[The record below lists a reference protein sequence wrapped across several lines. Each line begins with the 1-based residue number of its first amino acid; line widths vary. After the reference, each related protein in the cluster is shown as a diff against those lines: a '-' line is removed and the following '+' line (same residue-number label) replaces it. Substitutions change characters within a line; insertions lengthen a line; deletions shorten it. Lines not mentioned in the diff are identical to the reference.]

1 MAPTLFILAALS
13 FLSGFMIYVAAASSV
28 HQILGVCMYIV
39 AAVTFSAGGIV
50 HAVNR
55 LRRAVERAGGAPAP
69 NFIPG
74 PGDMQM
80 RCPECR
86 EIVLR
91 DARKC
96 KHCGSTLTPQ

>member
-1 MAPTLFILAALS
+1 MAPALFILAVLS
-13 FLSGFMIYVAAASSV
+13 FLSGFLIYAAAASSV
-28 HQILGVCMYIV
+28 HQILGACMYIV

-55 LRRAVERAGGAPAP
+55 LRRVVERPGGAQAP
-69 NFIPG
+69 DFVPG
-74 PGDMQM
+74 PGDLQV

-86 EIVLR
+86 ELVLR

-96 KHCGSTLTPQ
+96 KHCGTALVPQ